1 MKKNNFDYKIM
12 RILEHQHDRS
22 LCLREIKNYL
32 ERENPNN
39 TFYLLGWKEGRE
51 ALLRQMDEPKKANP

>member
-1 MKKNNFDYKIM
+1 M